1 MPVRELPS
9 LTAHILSAWLSDQGL
24 PISAGTLGDSAH
36 RFVPLFEPV
45 AEAIL
50 AHQNEAAV
58 RHGDETPWRIQ
69 SLRETSRSSRA
80 WLWTSVSEDAVYF
93 HLVME
98 DAALAFTADLG
109 DQVGDEHRLPHPRV
123 PETMVCWVSVLSGYR
138 ERQFGL
144 WVQRANLS
152 RRAVGSACPFRLISG
167 LEKTLTRSMAPAPA
181 VRRDTAPPR
190 PIRPGE
196 ELLLVAQT
204 DGFNASGKALGGI
217 VPGCRIR
224 TLDECPA
231 DHWGWSLLEAAEA
244 MAGVLDVME
253 RGASRPE
260 PAGDSPASRYLREF
274 LREAQTSTG
283 QALAATVQTG
293 AGPRSAVNS
302 A

>member
-93 HLVME
+93 HLVIE

-152 RRAVGSACPFRLISG
+152 RRAVGSACPFRKRLISG
-167 LEKTLTRSMAPAPA
+167 
-181 VRRDTAPPR
+181 DC
-190 PIRPGE
+190 PGE

-204 DGFNASGKALGGI
+204 DGFNASGKA
-217 VPGCRIR
+217 P
-224 TLDECPA
+224 
-231 DHWGWSLLEAAEA
+231 
-244 MAGVLDVME
+244 
-253 RGASRPE
+253 GAS
-260 PAGDSPASRYLREF
+260 YL
-274 LREAQTSTG
+274 
-283 QALAATVQTG
+283 G
-293 AGPRSAVNS
+293 AGSGRSTSAPPTIGAGRCLRPRRPWRACSMSWSAVHRARS
-302 A
+302 LRGIPPPRDICASSFARHRRAPARRSPRRFRREPGLGPQ